1 MEDWSL
7 GTNEG
12 LLAIL
17 EEQKKNELRLA
28 KILEESPVKS
38 VALCIVRSLALDS
51 LKHALMYQTLIDLAK
66 GMEFVSDREKAS
78 LMETMKKHAADEEG
92 VLEKLNS
99 LMKEIK
105 DPRVKSVIKHIVA
118 DEIRHH
124 KVLEDFLESLSLK
137 EEEYETVAYE
147 WIKSL

>member
-1 MEDWSL
+1 M
-7 GTNEG
+7 GANES

-17 EEQKKNELRLA
+17 EDQKKNELRLA

-51 LKHALMYQTLIDLAK
+51 LKHALMYQTLIDLTK
-66 GMEFVSDREKAS
+66 GVEFINDQEKAS
-78 LMETMKKHAADEEG
+78 LTEIMKKHSADEEA
-92 VLEKLNS
+92 VLEELVS

-105 DPRVKSVIKHIVA
+105 DPRVKSVIEHIVA

-124 KVLEDFLESLSLK
+124 KVLEDFIESLSLK